1 MTGPL
6 FYSLDLGFADA
17 LFQFWLQ
24 LFNSL
29 KTKEFQPSNLS
40 EPVRD

>member
-1 MTGPL
+1 LRFTDAPL
-6 FYSLDLGFADA
+6 QSELR
-17 LFQFWLQ
+17 

-40 EPVRD
+40 EPARD